1 MDYYKLLGVEKGATT
16 AQIKSAYRHKAKS
29 FHPDAG
35 GDPEL
40 FKNLNEAHDVLKDPQ
55 KRAHYDHTTNN
66 AGRIHVNINGRTH
79 DIFDDIFS
87 DMSTVFGE
95 QGGPFTKSRTYRRQ
109 TKNKDLNIELTCNL
123 VDTLQQQEKSI
134 SVKHLSGERK
144 IVQVTIPRGIKNG
157 DKIRYA
163 ALGDSSFP
171 ELTPGDLYVTIKVN
185 EDPRFKVKDNHLYST
200 HTLDCFD
207 AITGTVVTVRGLDD
221 KTLNVTIPSGTQN
234 GTMFSL
240 KKQGLFEK
248 NSLDRGNI
256 VLVIAIKIPENL
268 KQEQLNIIKDWQKE
282 IKY

>member
-1 MDYYKLLGVEKGATT
+1 MDYYKLLGVDKGATA
-16 AQIKSAYRHKAKS
+16 AQIKSAYRSRAKS
-29 FHPDAG
+29 SHPDTG

-40 FKNLNEAHDVLKDPQ
+40 FKNLTEAHDVLKDPQ

-66 AGRIHVNINGRTH
+66 AGRIHVNINGRNH

-87 DMSTVFGE
+87 DISTVFGE
-95 QGGPFTKSRTYRRQ
+95 PQSRNYRRQ
-109 TKNKDLNIELTCNL
+109 TKNKDLNIELVCNL

-144 IVQVTIPRGIKNG
+144 IVQVTVPIGIKNG
-157 DKIRYA
+157 DKIRYVR
-163 ALGDSSFP
+163 LGDSSFS

-185 EDPRFKVKDNHLYST
+185 EDPRFEIKDNHLYST

-207 AITGTVVTVRGLDD
+207 AITGTVVTIRGLDD

-240 KKQGLFEK
+240 KKQGLYEK

>member
-1 MDYYKLLGVEKGATT
+1 MDYYKLLGVDKGATA
-16 AQIKSAYRHKAKS
+16 AQIKSAYRRKAKS
-29 FHPDAG
+29 SHPDTG

-40 FKNLNEAHDVLKDPQ
+40 FKNLTEAHDVLKDPQ

-66 AGRIHVNINGRTH
+66 AGRIHVNINGRNH

-87 DMSTVFGE
+87 DISTVFGE
-95 QGGPFTKSRTYRRQ
+95 PQSRNYRRQ
-109 TKNKDLNIELTCNL
+109 TKNKDLNIELVCNL

-144 IVQVTIPRGIKNG
+144 IVQVTVPIGIKNG
-157 DKIRYA
+157 DKIRYVR
-163 ALGDSSFP
+163 LGDSSFS

-185 EDPRFKVKDNHLYST
+185 KDPRFEIKDNHLYST

-207 AITGTVVTVRGLDD
+207 AITGTVVTIRGLDD

-240 KKQGLFEK
+240 KKQGLYEK

>member
-1 MDYYKLLGVEKGATT
+1 
-16 AQIKSAYRHKAKS
+16 
-29 FHPDAG
+29 
-35 GDPEL
+35 
-40 FKNLNEAHDVLKDPQ
+40 
-55 KRAHYDHTTNN
+55 
-66 AGRIHVNINGRTH
+66 
-79 DIFDDIFS
+79 
-87 DMSTVFGE
+87 
-95 QGGPFTKSRTYRRQ
+95 
-109 TKNKDLNIELTCNL
+109 
-123 VDTLQQQEKSI
+123 
-134 SVKHLSGERK
+134 
-144 IVQVTIPRGIKNG
+144 
-157 DKIRYA
+157 
-163 ALGDSSFP
+163 
-171 ELTPGDLYVTIKVN
+171 LYVSIKVN

-207 AITGTVVTVRGLDD
+207 AITGTVVTIRGLDD